1 MKLTRSEHLHSF
13 AIDSFTDSPGLTEQL
28 AEVQGIRLDSWSL
41 PSIRE
46 ALSVPAVFRAVSLIS
61 NTVGMLL
68 MQAFRDG
75 SLMAQQPI
83 LVTRPGIIGTPRVF
97 WRDWAYGLATRGE
110 RIIRIIDRDDDGK
123 ARKLMLLPGREM
135 MVEWDTRLP
144 WEKKYRWRN
153 MEIPAEDIVHSTFL
167 EDEWSLRGIGPLQ
180 VCGAALSAAVEA
192 EEWAARFFS
201 EGGAP
206 ATVGVVPGR
215 INATEASRIKRQWHG
230 RDEDGNFIDGNLSN
244 TFRVADSGMQILPHQ
259 ISPEAAQLVDSRKHS
274 AASVATMFGMNG
286 HLLNVSESGSSLTY
300 QNIGEVFT
308 DFVRSS
314 LAPNYLV
321 PIEEAISDLLP
332 RSTVARFNVQELYRA
347 DLKTRADVFST
358 LTTAGMPDAEAREKA
373 GFDQSAE
380 LAPIASQDQPLPIT
394 RSEVPSA

>member
-1 MKLTRSEHLHSF
+1 MNLTRSEHLHSF
-13 AIDSFTDSPGLTEQL
+13 AIDSFTDLPGLTEQL
-28 AEVQGIRLDSWSL
+28 AAVQGIRLDSWGT
-41 PSIRE
+41 PSIKE

-68 MQAFRDG
+68 MQAFRNG
-75 SLMAQQPI
+75 ALMAVQPI

-97 WRDWAYGLATRGE
+97 WRDWAFGLATRGE
-110 RIIRIIDRDDDGK
+110 KIIRIIDRDEDGK
-123 ARKLMLLPGREM
+123 ARKLMLLPGREVN
-135 MVEWDTRLP
+135 VEWDTRLP

-153 MEIPAEDIVHSTFL
+153 MPIPTEDIVHSTFL
-167 EDEWSLRGIGPLQ
+167 EDEWSLRGMGPLQ
-180 VCGAALSAAVEA
+180 ICGAALSAAVEA

-206 ATVGVVPGR
+206 ATVGKVPGR
-215 INATEASRIKRQWHG
+215 INKTEAERLREQYLNPDGDGTSRA
-230 RDEDGNFIDGNLSN
+230 NS
-244 TFRVADSGMQILPHQ
+244 FRIADSGMDIVAHQ
-259 ISPEAAQLVDSRKHS
+259 VNPEGAQLVESRKHS
-274 AASVATMFGMNG
+274 AASVATMYGMNG

-332 RSTVARFNVQELYRA
+332 RSTVARFNVSELYRA

-358 LTTAGMPDAEAREKA
+358 LMAAGMQEQEAREKA

-380 LAPIASQDQPLPIT
+380 LAPIDPQDDPLPVT
-394 RSEVPSA
+394 KSEVPSA

>member
-1 MKLTRSEHLHSF
+1 MNLTRQQLRHQF
-13 AIDSFTDSPGLTEQL
+13 AIDSFVDHPGLTEQL
-28 AEVQGIRLDSWSL
+28 AAVQGIRLDSWST

-68 MQAFRDG
+68 MQAFRNG
-75 SLMAQQPI
+75 ALMAEQPT
-83 LVTRPGIIGTPRVF
+83 LVVRPGIIGTPRVF

-110 RIIRIIDRDDDGK
+110 KIIRIIDRDDDGK
-123 ARKLMLLPGREM
+123 ARKLMLLPGREVH
-135 MVEWDTRLP
+135 VEWNTRLP
-144 WEKKYRWRN
+144 WEKLYRWRDLP
-153 MEIPAEDIVHSTFL
+153 IPSADIVHSTFL
-167 EDEWSLRGIGPLQ
+167 EDEWALRGMGPLQ
-180 VCGAALSAAVEA
+180 MCGAALSAAVEA

-201 EGGAP
+201 EGGVP
-206 ATVGVVPGR
+206 AVVGKVPGR
-215 INATEASRIKRQWHG
+215 INKTEAQRLRDQYLNPDGDGTSRA
-230 RDEDGNFIDGNLSN
+230 NS
-244 TFRVADSGMQILPHQ
+244 FRVADSGMDIDALQIN
-259 ISPEAAQLVDSRKHS
+259 PEQAQLVDSRKHS

-300 QNIGEVFT
+300 QNIGEVFV

-332 RSTVARFNVQELYRA
+332 RSQVAHFNVSELYRA

-358 LTTAGMPDAEAREKA
+358 LTTAGMPDVEAREKA

-380 LAPIASQDQPLPIT
+380 LAPITAQDDPLPIT
-394 RSEVPSA
+394 RTEVPSV

>member
-1 MKLTRSEHLHSF
+1 MKLTRSEYLHSF

-28 AEVQGIRLDSWSL
+28 AAVQGIRLDSWST

-46 ALSVPAVFRAVSLIS
+46 ALSVPAVFRAVSLIA

-68 MQAFRDG
+68 MQAYRNG
-75 SLMAQQPI
+75 ALMAEQPI

-110 RIIRIIDRDDDGK
+110 KIIRIIDRDEDGR
-123 ARKLMLLPGREM
+123 ARKLMLLPGREVQ
-135 MVEWDTRLP
+135 VEWNTRLP
-144 WEKKYRWRN
+144 WEKLYRWRN
-153 MEIPAEDIVHSTFL
+153 MPIDTADIVHSTFL
-167 EDEWSLRGIGPLQ
+167 EDEWSLRGMGPLQ
-180 VCGAALSAAVEA
+180 ICGAALSAAVEA

-206 ATVGVVPGR
+206 SVVGKVP
-215 INATEASRIKRQWHG
+215 SRISK
-230 RDEDGNFIDGNLSN
+230 DEAIRLRSQYLDPEGDGTNRSN
-244 TFRVADSGMQILPHQ
+244 TIRIADSGMDILPMQ
-259 ISPEAAQLVDSRKHS
+259 INPEQAQLVDSRKHS
-274 AASVATMFGMNG
+274 ASSVATMFGMNG

-321 PIEEAISDLLP
+321 PIEESVSDLLP
-332 RSTVARFNVQELYRA
+332 RTTVARFNVQELYRA
-347 DLKTRADVFST
+347 DLKTRADVFAT
-358 LTTAGMPDAEAREKA
+358 LKTAGMQDAEARSQA

-380 LAPIASQDQPLPIT
+380 LAPIASQDDPLPLT
-394 RSEVPSA
+394 RTEVPSA